1 MVRTPQLTPGT
12 PRDDAQVDSLR
23 RGLEVLRL
31 FDLRHR
37 KLTLADIAR
46 KLELSRP
53 TTEKLVQTL
62 QAQHFLQATGDSYE
76 PHIACLALGRAAK
89 KGLAVGQAA
98 RPLMR
103 ELSQRFGVHVTLS
116 TRDRLHM
123 LVVEH
128 CVPAG
133 RVQLGLTSGARF
145 PMAVSASGRA
155 YLWGRPKEQRD
166 ELLRM
171 IEADAPSGVSRPLDE
186 VYAAFRD
193 LEKTGW
199 CYLAAPVAT
208 HTASIATP
216 VKAGSEFALAAMA
229 VSVDVTEAVLRGQ
242 VAASLLAIAERIAL
256 AAEDED

>member
-1 MVRTPQLTPGT
+1 MVRTRQLTPGT

-46 KLELSRP
+46 KLELTRP

-89 KGLAVGQAA
+89 KGLSTGQAA

-128 CVPAG
+128 RVAG
-133 RVQLGLTSGARF
+133 PGTAG
-145 PMAVSASGRA
+145 PDH
-155 YLWGRPKEQRD
+155 GRPFPHGR
-166 ELLRM
+166 L
-171 IEADAPSGVSRPLDE
+171 GFRPRLS
-186 VYAAFRD
+186 
-193 LEKTGW
+193 LGT
-199 CYLAAPVAT
+199 AT
-208 HTASIATP
+208 RTT
-216 VKAGSEFALAAMA
+216 
-229 VSVDVTEAVLRGQ
+229 R
-242 VAASLLAIAERIAL
+242 
-256 AAEDED
+256 